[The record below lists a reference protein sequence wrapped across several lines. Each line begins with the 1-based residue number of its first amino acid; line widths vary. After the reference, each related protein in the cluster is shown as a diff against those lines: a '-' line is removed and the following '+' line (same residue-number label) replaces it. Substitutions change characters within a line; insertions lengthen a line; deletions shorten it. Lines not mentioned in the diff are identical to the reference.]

1 MQINEQR
8 VRSLGAR
15 LRTVGE
21 DAESY
26 VRSMTGPL
34 EQGCQGNDGF
44 VAVATLR
51 QTLER
56 LGHLT
61 NNLAMESQRTGDRVV
76 QCAVNHATTDA
87 AHSRGFGSLTQ
98 QLSGRG

>member
-1 MQINEQR
+1 MQISEQR
-8 VRSLGAR
+8 VRSHGAR

-26 VRSMTGPL
+26 LRSMAGPL
-34 EQGCQGNDGF
+34 NQGCQGNDGF
-44 VAVATLR
+44 VAVSTLR

-56 LGHLT
+56 LSHLT
-61 NNLAMESQRTGDRVV
+61 NNLALESQRTGDRVV
-76 QCAVNHATTDA
+76 KCAVNHATNDA
-87 AHSRGFGSLTQ
+87 QHSRGFGSLNQ